1 MYLEMFCQNLCLHT
15 NIDAVL
21 KSIREM
27 SDRVAYD
34 ETDRGVG
41 PLLLGPG
48 DVLPFVTTQR

>member
-48 DVLPFVTTQR
+48 DVLAFVTTQR